1 MAQPYVQKINSLL
14 VANRGEIAIRI
25 MRAASELGIR
35 TVAVYT
41 FEDRYSLHRYKADE
55 AYQIGKDDEPLKPYL
70 DIEGIIQLCK
80 EKNVDAI
87 HPGYG
92 FLSENVTLARR
103 CREEGIKFIGPSPE
117 AMDALG
123 DKVAAKVAAKK
134 AQVPM
139 IEDSK
144 EDLINYDIA
153 LSEAR
158 KIGFPVMVKAAA
170 GGGGRGMRVVREEES
185 LEKAFSEAKN
195 EAKNAFGDDTIFIEK
210 FIDQP
215 KHIEVQLLGDQH
227 GNLVHLYERDCSVQ
241 RRFQKVVEVAPSFGL
256 KEETRQK
263 LYQYALSIGKAVNYY
278 NAGTVEFLVDK
289 DENIFFIE
297 VNPRIQVEHTITEE
311 VTGIDIVR
319 TQILIAQNYKLSDS
333 NIFILKQED
342 IPLNGYAIQ
351 CRITTEDPANG
362 FKPDFGTIIAY
373 RNAAGFGI
381 RLDEGSSYP
390 GVKISP
396 YFDSMLVKVS
406 ARGRTLKGASERL
419 SRALTEFR
427 IRGVKT
433 NIPFLKNVITH
444 PVFQKGKCVVQFI
457 DSHPELFDFKTS
469 RDRSTKVLRYLGDVV
484 VNGNPD
490 VKVKNER
497 TFRTPVVPSFNPFS
511 EYPAGNKQLL
521 DSMGAD
527 KFSQYI
533 KEQKQILY
541 TDTTFRDGHQ
551 SLLATRVRTKDM
563 VAVAESYAK
572 SFPQLFSM
580 EVWGGATFDVAM
592 RFLNESPWK
601 RLEEFREAMPNML
614 LQMLFRGS
622 NAVGYSAYPDNLIEK
637 FVEKSAATGIDVF
650 RIFDSLNWVEAMKVS
665 IKAVRER
672 TNAIAEASICYTGD
686 VFTNEKYSLQYYLDM
701 ARQLEDEGAHIL
713 AIKDMAGLLR
723 PYQAQLLVTELKK
736 ALSIPVHLHTH
747 DTASIQ
753 AATYLKAIEAGVDIV
768 DCSLG
773 SMSGLTA
780 QPNFNSIVAMMQ
792 GNERECPINL
802 PLLNQYSNYWE
813 DIRQLYYPFESEL
826 KAGTAEVYDNEIPGG
841 QYTNL
846 RGQAIAL
853 GVGDKFE
860 LMKSNYIE
868 ANKLF
873 GDIVKVTPSSK
884 VVGDMAIF
892 MTANSLTA
900 EDVYAKG
907 ATLSFP
913 ESVKDFFK
921 GGLGQ
926 PYLGFPKQLQEIIL
940 KGEVPL
946 TSRPNDTI
954 PPIDFGKDMEDFKAK
969 FPESEQIELDYLSY
983 KMYPKVYE
991 DYYKAQQIYG
1001 EVSLI
1006 PTPAFLYGLKPDEEI
1021 LINIDEGKTIIVK
1034 YLYQSEPDESG
1045 LRAVT
1050 FELNGQARRI
1060 KVLDKNIK
1068 VVRPQHIKATSKGDI
1083 GAPLQGRLSRI
1094 LVKPGDEVKKNAPLY
1109 VIEAMKMESIVSS
1122 PFEGIVS
1129 KVVLNEGTVV
1139 EQEDLV
1145 LAVEEATLPEP
1156 DKEEFLFVY
1165 GTLRK
1170 DFGNELHK
1178 LITRNSEFIGMATYQ
1193 GKMYNIGEYPGI
1205 VPSEDESSKVVGELY
1220 KLSNSIRLIRILDEY
1235 EEFYPENIAESVFVR
1250 KSISVSIDGKD
1261 YESYSYLYNRPTD
1274 GLAEITSGNFL
1285 A

>member
-70 DIEGIIQLCK
+70 DIEGIIKLCK
-80 EKNVDAI
+80 EKKIDAI

-123 DKVAAKVAAKK
+123 DKVAAKVAARI

-144 EDLINYDIA
+144 EDLINYDVA

-170 GGGGRGMRVVREEES
+170 GGGGRGMRVVREEEA

-210 FIDQP
+210 FIDKP

-406 ARGRTLKGASERL
+406 ARGRTLKGASQRL

-444 PVFQKGKCVVQFI
+444 PVFQQGKCVVQFI

-490 VKVKNER
+490 VKVKNDR
-497 TFRTPVVPSFNPFS
+497 TFRTPIVPAFDPFA

-521 DSMGAD
+521 ESMGAD
-527 KFSQYI
+527 KFTQYI

-572 SFPQLFSM
+572 NFPQLFSM

-650 RIFDSLNWVEAMKVS
+650 RIFDSLNWVDAMKVS

-686 VFTNEKYSLQYYLDM
+686 IFTNEKYSLQYYLDM

-713 AIKDMAGLLR
+713 VIKDMAGLLR

-736 ALSIPVHLHTH
+736 ALSIPLHLHTH

-753 AATYLKAIEAGVDIV
+753 AATYLKAIEAGVDII

-813 DIRQLYYPFESEL
+813 DVRQLYYPFESEL

-900 EDVYAKG
+900 EDVYARG

-926 PYLGFPKQLQEIIL
+926 PYGGFPKQLQEIIL
-940 KGEVPL
+940 KGETPL

-954 PPIDFGKDMEDFKAK
+954 PPIDFEKDIEAFKLK
-969 FPESEQIELDYLSY
+969 FPENEQGELDYLSY

-991 DYYKAQQIYG
+991 DYYKAQQLYG

-1006 PTPAFLYGLKPDEEI
+1006 PTPAFLYGLKSDEEI
-1021 LINIDEGKTIIVK
+1021 LITIDEGKTIIVK
-1034 YLYQSEPDESG
+1034 YLYKSEPDESG
-1045 LRAVT
+1045 LRTVT

-1068 VVRPQHIKATSKGDI
+1068 VERAQHAKASAKGDI

-1109 VIEAMKMESIVSS
+1109 IIEAMKMESIVSS

-1129 KVVLNEGTVV
+1129 RVVLNEGTVV

-1205 VPSEDESSKVVGELY
+1205 IPSDDSSNKVIGELY
-1220 KLSNSIRLIRILDEY
+1220 KLTNSVRLIRILDEY
-1235 EEFYPENIAESVFVR
+1235 EEYYPENEAESIFVR
-1250 KSISVSIDGKD
+1250 NAITVSIDGTD
-1261 YESYSYLYNRPTD
+1261 YESYSYLYNCSTE
-1274 GLAEITSGNFL
+1274 GLPEITSGDFL

>member
-1 MAQPYVQKINSLL
+1 MPQPYVQTINSLL

-70 DIEGIIQLCK
+70 DIEGLIKLCK
-80 EKNVDAI
+80 EKEIDAI

-103 CREEGIKFIGPSPE
+103 CREEGIKFVGPSPE
-117 AMDALG
+117 AMNALG
-123 DKVAAKVAAKK
+123 DKVAAKDAARK
-134 AQVPM
+134 AEVPM

-144 EDLINYDIA
+144 EELVSYDIA
-153 LSEAR
+153 LREAR
-158 KIGFPVMVKAAA
+158 RIGFPVMVKAAA
-170 GGGGRGMRVVREEES
+170 GGGGRGMRVVREEEA
-185 LEKAFSEAKN
+185 LEKAFAEAKN

-241 RRFQKVVEVAPSFGL
+241 RRFQKVVEVAPSVGL
-256 KEETRQK
+256 KDETKQK
-263 LYQYALSIGKAVNYY
+263 LYKYALSIGKAVNYY

-289 DENIFFIE
+289 DENIYFIE
-297 VNPRIQVEHTITEE
+297 VNPRVQVEHTITEE

-319 TQILIAQNYKLSDS
+319 TQILIAQNYRLSDP
-333 NIFILKQED
+333 NIYILRQED
-342 IPLNGYAIQ
+342 IPLRGYAIQ

-406 ARGRTLKGASERL
+406 AKGRTLKGASERL
-419 SRALTEFR
+419 LRALTEFR

-433 NIPFLKNVITH
+433 NIPFLRNVIQH
-444 PVFQKGKCVVQFI
+444 PIFQQGKCVVQFI
-457 DSHPELFDFKTS
+457 DSHPELFNFTPT
-469 RDRSTKVLRYLGDVV
+469 RDRSTKALRYLGDVV

-497 TFRTPVVPSFNPFS
+497 TFRTPVVPAFDKYA
-511 EYPAGNKQLL
+511 EYPMGNKQRL

-527 KFSQYI
+527 KFAQWV
-533 KEQKQILY
+533 KDQKQILY

-551 SLLATRVRTKDM
+551 SLLATRVRTRDM
-563 VAVAESYAK
+563 LAVAEGFAK
-572 SFPQLFSM
+572 SFPELFSM
-580 EVWGGATFDVAM
+580 EVWGGATFDVSM

-601 RLEEFREAMPNML
+601 RLQAFREAMPNML

-637 FVEKSAATGIDVF
+637 FVEKSAENGIDVF

-665 IKAVRER
+665 IRAVRER
-672 TNAIAEASICYTGD
+672 TNSIAEASICYTGD
-686 VFTNEKYSLQYYLDM
+686 IFNNEKYTLQYYLDM
-701 ARQLEDEGAHIL
+701 ARQLEDEGAHML
-713 AIKDMAGLLR
+713 CIKDMAGLLR
-723 PYQAQLLVTELKK
+723 PYQAQTLVTELKK

-753 AATYLKAIEAGVDIV
+753 AATYLKAIEAGVDVV

-773 SMSGLTA
+773 AMSGLTA
-780 QPNFNSIVAMMQ
+780 QPNFNSVVAMMQ
-792 GNERECPINL
+792 GNERDCPLNL
-802 PLLNQYSNYWE
+802 GLLNQYSNYWE
-813 DIRQLYYPFESEL
+813 DIRQIYYPFESEL

-860 LMKSNYIE
+860 LMKRNYVE

-900 EDVYAKG
+900 EDVYARG

-926 PYLGFPKQLQEIIL
+926 PYGGFPKQLQEIIL
-940 KGEVPL
+940 KGDL
-946 TSRPNDTI
+946 AITGRPNDNIT
-954 PPIDFGKDMEDFKAK
+954 PIDFDKDFADFQAK
-969 FPESEQIELDYLSY
+969 FPENQEGFLDYLSY

-991 DYYKAQQIYG
+991 DYYKAQQNYG
-1001 EVSLI
+1001 DVSAL
-1006 PTPAFLYGLKPDEEI
+1006 PTTAFFYGLKQDEEI
-1021 LINIDEGKTIIVK
+1021 LITIDEGKTIIVK
-1034 YLYQSEPDESG
+1034 YLYASEPDESG
-1045 LRAVT
+1045 LRTVT

-1060 KVLDKNIK
+1060 KILDRNIK
-1068 VVRPQHIKATSKGDI
+1068 IERPQHAKASAKGDI

-1122 PFEGIVS
+1122 PFEGVVS
-1129 KVVLNEGTVV
+1129 RIVLNEGTVV

-1145 LAVEEATLPEP
+1145 LSVEEAKLPEP

-1170 DFGNELHK
+1170 GYGNELHK
-1178 LITRNSEFIGMATYQ
+1178 LIARNSEFIGLAIIKERCSTSV
-1193 GKMYNIGEYPGI
+1193 NIR
-1205 VPSEDESSKVVGELY
+1205 VLFLLMMHLT
-1220 KLSNSIRLIRILDEY
+1220 KLL
-1235 EEFYPENIAESVFVR
+1235 
-1250 KSISVSIDGKD
+1250 VS
-1261 YESYSYLYNRPTD
+1261 YTN
-1274 GLAEITSGNFL
+1274 
-1285 A
+1285 